1 MFDEKWEPAEGIL
14 IGTRYGGKHGDRSG
28 NASVTANSARYLMEV
43 RPLSGAEPFRCECE
57 PPSLMSS
64 FKSPPMNVP
73 VKMQCIPVRKKARF
87 DRTDPAIS
95 QTATDKTGTD
105 KTGTDKTGT
114 EQHARSVYRVELRA
128 GVSHLD
134 RRSLNGGE
142 KSF

>member
-1 MFDEKWEPAEGIL
+1 
-14 IGTRYGGKHGDRSG
+14 
-28 NASVTANSARYLMEV
+28 
-43 RPLSGAEPFRCECE
+43 
-57 PPSLMSS
+57 MSS

-95 QTATDKTGTD
+95 QTATDKTGT
-105 KTGTDKTGT
+105 